1 MDCPGGRRPLMPL
14 LAFIVAST
22 LVLMDCPGGL
32 AISRFNASFAMGFNP
47 CFNGLSRRTGAR
59 ARRDAGGDA
68 STLVLMDCPGG
79 PGPWRRRRRRPQAS
93 TLVLMDCPGG
103 PLEAKRGQLGRR
115 ASTLVLMDC
124 PGGPDQPVRYHVRG
138 HASTLVLM
146 DCPGGLAPSLQRS
159 NNTSF
164 NPCFKG
170 LSRRTAVAERVR
182 GPQHASTLV
191 LMDCPGGHVP
201 SLRGGVRHQASTL
214 VLMDCRTKQ
223 FFRQLGGCNSYT
235 MLSM

>member
-1 MDCPGGRRPLMPL
+1 MGKASTPVLMDCPGGRRPLMPL

-124 PGGPDQPVRYHVRG
+124 PGGPDQPVRYGCILNCFMVILSSR
-138 HASTLVLM
+138 
-146 DCPGGLAPSLQRS
+146 
-159 NNTSF
+159 
-164 NPCFKG
+164 PCIPTFCC
-170 LSRRTAVAERVR
+170 SAIPT
-182 GPQHASTLV
+182 
-191 LMDCPGGHVP
+191 
-201 SLRGGVRHQASTL
+201 
-214 VLMDCRTKQ
+214 
-223 FFRQLGGCNSYT
+223 F
-235 MLSM
+235 

>member
-1 MDCPGGRRPLMPL
+1 MPL

-22 LVLMDCPGGL
+22 PVLMDCPGGL

-68 STLVLMDCPGG
+68 STPVLMDCPGG

-115 ASTLVLMDC
+115 ASTPVLMDC
-124 PGGPDQPVRYHVRG
+124 PSGPDQPVRYHVRG
-138 HASTLVLM
+138 HASTPVLM

-164 NPCFKG
+164 NPCFNG
-170 LSRRTAVAERVR
+170 LSRRTAGGRR
-182 GPQHASTLV
+182 SGGQWRASTLV
-191 LMDCPGGHVP
+191 LMDCPGGRVGPARTHP
-201 SLRGGVRHQASTL
+201 IRPASTL
-214 VLMDCRTKQ
+214 VLMDCP
-223 FFRQLGGCNSYT
+223 GGRGR
-235 MLSM
+235 